1 MVKIVFL
8 LVLCLFTMSSSR
20 AQIKDIEFMLGPS
33 MGTLHSNM
41 TDPGSLTTA
50 NYSAKMGYSAGVG
63 SSYYFTENFS
73 LGAQLIYQKTTVRGN
88 FPFEFE
94 NFTGNLELTTSFD
107 HLSLPVRARYT
118 MGNKVKFSS
127 ELGGFINCLLN
138 STAKDYFMYGSITP
152 TFAEA
157 SEQYT
162 RFDAGLSLG
171 FSSQVSLSEKL
182 NVKLSL
188 TDNYGLVNI
197 SALQY
202 PQFPIHSS
210 NFFKSNTMNLLAGI
224 VYSLH

>member
-1 MVKIVFL
+1 MGKIVFL
-8 LVLCLFTMSSSR
+8 IVLHFFTMSSSR

-33 MGTLHSNM
+33 MGTLRSNL
-41 TDPGSLTTA
+41 TDPVSLRTT
-50 NYSAKMGYSAGVG
+50 NYSTKMGYSAGVG

-73 LGAQLIYQKTTVRGN
+73 LGAQLLYQKTTVRGN

-94 NFTGNLELTTSFD
+94 NSSGNLELTTSFD
-107 HLSLPVRARYT
+107 HLSLPVRTRYT
-118 MGNKVKFSS
+118 VGNKVKFSG

-138 STAKDYFMYGSITP
+138 STTKDYFMYSSMTP

-171 FSSQVSLSEKL
+171 FSSQVSLHEKL
-182 NVKLSL
+182 SIKLSL

-197 SALQY
+197 SALQFR
-202 PQFPIHSS
+202 QFPIHSS
-210 NFFKSNTMNLLAGI
+210 NYLKSNTMNLLAGI